1 VLLAL
6 VCLAIA
12 APPAHA
18 QAAADVLTLDRAIE
32 LALASNRSLQ
42 IAGLEQQRV
51 ADDIAALRTRRFPS
65 LDVKVFE
72 GALLSPME
80 FTFRQGVFGTFPATG
95 PIPFGD
101 ISVESPRRA
110 STALLFTA
118 VQPLTQLRKISRGE
132 TLLKLGGDLAGEKTR
147 EQRQQLVADV
157 RRAYYGLQQ
166 TRAGLAAL
174 HDAQTQLEELDRVV
188 AQYVEKQVALPA
200 DHLTVRAERARI
212 DRDALVLRNMQA
224 TLTERINVLIGRDL
238 STPFSV
244 APLAAAALDERSIDA
259 AVAGARAS
267 RPAVRQAEINVRR
280 AAADADLHA
289 LDRLPDVSVA
299 FGMLRLANVDVLPG
313 SAAAASL
320 VLTWEPFDWGRRR
333 HEADARKRTLEQAR
347 IGVAEAQSL
356 VELDVRSKS
365 RALAEARAALDVAQ
379 LAREAA
385 TERLR
390 VATDRYRVEAT
401 LLKDVLEAQTAL
413 AQATQGYQQAL
424 GTFWTTRAD
433 LDQAVGDQQ

>member
-12 APPAHA
+12 APLAHA

-32 LALASNRSLQ
+32 LALASNRPLQ

-132 TLLKLGGDLAGEKTR
+132 TLLKLGSDLAGEKTR
-147 EQRQQLVADV
+147 EQRQQLVADL

-188 AQYVEKQVALPA
+188 AQYLEKQVALPA
-200 DHLTVRAERARI
+200 DHLAVRAERARI

-259 AVAGARAS
+259 AVAGARTS
-267 RPAVRQAEINVRR
+267 RPAVRQAEINARR
-280 AAADADLHA
+280 ATADADLHA